1 MLQTEGLKCLRPEE
15 GGICKSTAVFFDD
28 DGHAEPMH
36 KAEPRLRLDIVS
48 AALKVCPVQQCVFAS
63 DSAA

>member
-1 MLQTEGLKCLRPEE
+1 MVQTEGLKCLCPEE
-15 GGICKSTAVFFDD
+15 GSICQNTVVFYDD

-48 AALKVCPVQQCVFAS
+48 AALKVCPVQQCFCAPAT
-63 DSAA
+63 AA